1 MMRRTVLL
9 PLGLWVYLAVMAY
22 LGLPHLRAGEYLFYF
37 GVIGASL
44 LVIVVLYF
52 VLRRRERIRRENEES
67 NYGTYKDE
75 RSKED

>member
-9 PLGLWVYLAVMAY
+9 PLGLLVYLAVMAY